1 MEEKARVR
9 LNRFVALQGDLWARV
24 HD

>member
-9 LNRFVALQGDLWARV
+9 RTTIMYLYHIIMLGRE
-24 HD
+24 

>member
-1 MEEKARVR
+1 MEEKACIR
-9 LNRFVALQGDLWARV
+9 LNRFVALQGDFWARV